1 MVQVR
6 GREGLSVGSTEALLW
21 GRRILEVGKED
32 SGSGEERCKAWQI
45 WEDGAGAPDGRVRKK
60 VVGGKAGRGEV
71 KADIVDLLSLP
82 SPGRGGSRLPGKVL
96 GEASETSESTSCQ
109 LLWPHQP

>member
-6 GREGLSVGSTEALLW
+6 GPEGLSVRSTEALLL

-82 SPGRGGSRLPGKVL
+82 SPGTSRW
-96 GEASETSESTSCQ
+96 SR
-109 LLWPHQP
+109 